1 MIRRELIC
9 MYVCIKF
16 ISEPIIHNCLFYY
29 NVANELKKDNFTF
42 MYQIERYGDS
52 ILAATNV
59 FVFEF
64 KILKVNIYVLLF
76 NKSILIKEI
85 FV

>member
-1 MIRRELIC
+1 

-16 ISEPIIHNCLFYY
+16 ISETIIHNCLFYY

-76 NKSILIKEI
+76 NKSILTKEI

>member
-1 MIRRELIC
+1 
-9 MYVCIKF
+9 
-16 ISEPIIHNCLFYY
+16 
-29 NVANELKKDNFTF
+29 

-76 NKSILIKEI
+76 NKSILTKEI